1 MAIWFSRERLWG
13 LCVSWL
19 LAEPGG
25 SDQIS
30 TARTNP
36 RTLRYQGSIVQGNKT
51 PGSPLTLNFLKQAWE
66 DRVRQWGTNIF
77 PIPWCMK
84 SKKGKLQVKGVLRE
98 TPFQLAFHTCHSPSK
113 ELLQLGK
120 ASKLMGGFLTVH
132 VRFNERGHVSIYHT
146 EQKAEHSISILWGLI
161 YGAFKIT
168 LIPICNPSMPW
179 GRCRLD
185 RIQLLAS
192 VQGLALSLCS
202 SALCSYV
209 WCYILSHCPCFS
221 FSRPSSKTPI
231 KLSEELE
238 CSFAK

>member
-1 MAIWFSRERLWG
+1 MHLISSPHERGYRKKKKSNLQTLSLFISRETYIYIWGQAWNWHSEPQYEVSTMAIWFSRERLWG

-98 TPFQLAFHTCHSPSK
+98 NPFQLAFHTCHSPSK

-168 LIPICNPSMPW
+168 LILQERVRGAPEIE
-179 GRCRLD
+179 GF
-185 RIQLLAS
+185 Q
-192 VQGLALSLCS
+192 
-202 SALCSYV
+202 
-209 WCYILSHCPCFS
+209 
-221 FSRPSSKTPI
+221 
-231 KLSEELE
+231 
-238 CSFAK
+238 

>member
-19 LAEPGG
+19 LVEPGG

-36 RTLRYQGSIVQGNKT
+36 RTLRYQGSIDQGNKT
-51 PGSPLTLNFLKQAWE
+51 PRSPLTLNFLNWAWA
-66 DRVRQWGTNIF
+66 RQWGTNIF
-77 PIPWCMK
+77 PIRWWVK
-84 SKKGKLQVKGVLRE
+84 SKKGKLRVKGVLGE
-98 TPFQLAFHTCHSPSK
+98 TPFQLAFHTSHSPSK

-146 EQKAEHSISILWGLI
+146 EQKAEHSISTLWGLI

-168 LIPICNPSMPW
+168 LIFQERVRGAPEIE
-179 GRCRLD
+179 GF
-185 RIQLLAS
+185 Q
-192 VQGLALSLCS
+192 
-202 SALCSYV
+202 
-209 WCYILSHCPCFS
+209 
-221 FSRPSSKTPI
+221 
-231 KLSEELE
+231 
-238 CSFAK
+238 